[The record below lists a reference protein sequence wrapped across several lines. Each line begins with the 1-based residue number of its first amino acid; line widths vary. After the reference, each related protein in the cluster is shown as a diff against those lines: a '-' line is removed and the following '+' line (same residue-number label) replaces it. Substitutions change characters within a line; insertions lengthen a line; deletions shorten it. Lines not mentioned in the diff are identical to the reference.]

1 MFPTLK
7 VRVHGLDPHKNY
19 LLALEI
25 VPFDDKRYR
34 YVYHS
39 SQWMIAGA
47 GDPPPPSAS
56 GGATV
61 NTFLHGDSPSS
72 GEFWQSQSL
81 ISFDKLKLTNN
92 RVSLFLKMKLTE
104 RKVLMVWNFVC
115 DLILEINSL
124 RLSGLNLLPRSACP
138 PAELSLPYSKLFQP
152 PFYIFFSAIPSQI
165 LVR

>member
-1 MFPTLK
+1 MRLKYEIKLLFRRMFPTLK

-92 RVSLFLKMKLTE
+92 RASIMQGQTCLHSMHKY
-104 RKVLMVWNFVC
+104 
-115 DLILEINSL
+115 
-124 RLSGLNLLPRSACP
+124 LPRIHIKEIDENAPVFEGARVTTGTKTLYLLNSIF
-138 PAELSLPYSKLFQP
+138 SKKYYWLT
-152 PFYIFFSAIPSQI
+152 Y
-165 LVR
+165 